1 MKETNTIDKLREQ
14 ITSEK
19 FIKGAVLVGG
29 TILVLFLLGK
39 AFKGLASTIRG
50 FNDLK
55 SAINGD

>member
-1 MKETNTIDKLREQ
+1 MKETSAIDKWRVQ

-39 AFKGLASTIRG
+39 VFKGLASTIRG

-55 SAINGD
+55 SAIKGD

>member
-1 MKETNTIDKLREQ
+1 MKETNTIDKLRDQ

-29 TILVLFLLGK
+29 TIFVLFLLGK

>member
-1 MKETNTIDKLREQ
+1 MKEANTIDKLRDQ

-19 FIKGAVLVGG
+19 FIKGAALVGG
-29 TILVLFLLGK
+29 TILVLFLMGK